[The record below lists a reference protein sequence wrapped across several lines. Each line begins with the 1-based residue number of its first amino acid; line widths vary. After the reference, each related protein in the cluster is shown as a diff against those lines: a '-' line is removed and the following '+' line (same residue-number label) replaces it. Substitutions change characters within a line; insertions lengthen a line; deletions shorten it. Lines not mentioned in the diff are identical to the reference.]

1 MKKKLENQYFN
12 FVITHILHSYE
23 DIDDQIKLMSRFSKY
38 YKRENSYEK
47 IKKNII
53 NTIIHNEVSICD
65 VTNNVLHVDENKKIS
80 ILLNKVKCQINN
92 DEIFNEVLISIFHMH
107 FNRTIGINRALE
119 NKLNSLVENTL
130 YSIKG
135 IRKQLIK

>member
-1 MKKKLENQYFN
+1 M
-12 FVITHILHSYE
+12 
-23 DIDDQIKLMSRFSKY
+23 
-38 YKRENSYEK
+38 
-47 IKKNII
+47 
-53 NTIIHNEVSICD
+53 
-65 VTNNVLHVDENKKIS
+65 TNNVLHVDENKKIS